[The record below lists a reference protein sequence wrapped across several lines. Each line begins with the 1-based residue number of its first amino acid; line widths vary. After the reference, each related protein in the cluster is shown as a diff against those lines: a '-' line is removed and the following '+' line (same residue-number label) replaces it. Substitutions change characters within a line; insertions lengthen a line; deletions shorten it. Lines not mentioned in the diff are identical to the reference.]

1 MILLELVELVAASHK
16 PSVAPG
22 DGVIVSCACRLWTA
36 ADMERLV
43 ERLEKAVERLENV
56 CQGPGMCGDASAKGE
71 AQGSSQGTAELAQGS
86 LWRSQAGGGCPV
98 ELKTQWLQHFLS
110 PGLSLLQVGGA
121 ARGCGSL
128 WGAPGDVCALVFST
142 GVAQYV
148 QAFDALLAGPVAEYT
163 KISREVGGD
172 VQKHVRTPVPPSP

>member
-71 AQGSSQGTAELAQGS
+71 ARGTSQGTAELAQGS
-86 LWRSQAGGGCPV
+86 LWGSQTGGSCPV
-98 ELKTQWLQHFLS
+98 GLKTQWLQHFLS

-128 WGAPGDVCALVFST
+128 WGAPADLCALFFPQEWLNTCRLLMPFWLGRWLST
-142 GVAQYV
+142 
-148 QAFDALLAGPVAEYT
+148 PRSAE
-163 KISREVGGD
+163 KSVGMC
-172 VQKHVRTPVPPSP
+172 RST

>member
-71 AQGSSQGTAELAQGS
+71 AQGSSQGTAELAQGRVPA
-86 LWRSQAGGGCPV
+86 LEEPGWRGLPCGDKNSVAAALPEPWAQPPAGGRC
-98 ELKTQWLQHFLS
+98 S
-110 PGLSLLQVGGA
+110 PGLWQPVG
-121 ARGCGSL
+121 CS
-128 WGAPGDVCALVFST
+128 W
-142 GVAQYV
+142 
-148 QAFDALLAGPVAEYT
+148 
-163 KISREVGGD
+163 
-172 VQKHVRTPVPPSP
+172 